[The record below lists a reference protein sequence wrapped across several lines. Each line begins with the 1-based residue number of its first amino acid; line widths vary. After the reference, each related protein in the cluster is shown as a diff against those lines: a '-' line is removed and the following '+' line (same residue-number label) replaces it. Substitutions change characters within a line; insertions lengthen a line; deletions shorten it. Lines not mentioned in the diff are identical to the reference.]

1 MGVLFL
7 QFWLGLQ
14 GDQGKRNLEM
24 SLAIGGCLR
33 VFSVVRA
40 GPAPALGGGRREV
53 GREKGRERG
62 GEGGIEGGRKGGR
75 TGEYNSLI
83 VFFSMVTLFPS
94 YFQFGRFK

>member
-1 MGVLFL
+1 MSKYLYCLRVPPPSYKSFNGVLFL

-14 GDQGKRNLEM
+14 GDQGKKNLEM

-40 GPAPALGGGRREV
+40 GPAPASGGGRREV

-62 GEGGIEGGRKGGR
+62 GGGRDQGR
-75 TGEYNSLI
+75 EEGREDRI
-83 VFFSMVTLFPS
+83 V
-94 YFQFGRFK
+94 